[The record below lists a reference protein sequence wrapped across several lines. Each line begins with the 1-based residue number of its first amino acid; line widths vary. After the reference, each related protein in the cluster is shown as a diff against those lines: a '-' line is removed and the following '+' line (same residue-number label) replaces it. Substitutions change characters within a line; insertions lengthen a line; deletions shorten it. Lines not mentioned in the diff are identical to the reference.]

1 MKKLACISFA
11 LFTSILM
18 SQEYFQIEGTERILS
33 DKDSIQVFLNKTKDN
48 YNKTSVEKYGFIAKS
63 VNYELGNTITR
74 NDSTIT
80 FVKLSLDL
88 RKVDYRRDAIFNLQ
102 NQELPDLD
110 LTTLTNTKINNKT
123 LKGKVTFINLWF
135 VNCAPCLKEIPELN
149 KLKAEYDSNANFI
162 AITFDSK
169 TKVIDFLKRKPFD
182 FSMVTDQEELLK
194 NTFKPESY
202 PKILIVDK
210 NGIIS
215 FISNGIKFE
224 ESDTNN
230 IKHTIPELKAMLD
243 ELITK

>member
-1 MKKLACISFA
+1 MKKIACICFA
-11 LFTSILM
+11 LFTSILI

-63 VNYELGNTITR
+63 VSYELGNTITR

-88 RKVDYRRDAIFNLQ
+88 RKVDYKRDAIFNLQ
-102 NQELPDLD
+102 NEELPDLD
-110 LTTLTNTKINNKT
+110 LITLTNIKINNKI

-135 VNCAPCLKEIPELN
+135 VNCTPCLKEIPELN

-182 FSMVTDQEELLK
+182 FDIITDQEELLK

-202 PKILIVDK
+202 PKILLVDK
-210 NGIIS
+210 NGIIN
-215 FISNGIKFE
+215 FISNGIKLE
-224 ESDTNN
+224 VSETRN
-230 IKHTIPELKAMLD
+230 IKHTVPELKAKLD
-243 ELITK
+243 ELISK

>member
-1 MKKLACISFA
+1 MKKIACICFA
-11 LFTSILM
+11 LFTSILI

-63 VNYELGNTITR
+63 VSYELGNTITR

-88 RKVDYRRDAIFNLQ
+88 RKVDYKRDAIFNLQ
-102 NQELPDLD
+102 NEELPDLD
-110 LTTLTNTKINNKT
+110 LITLTNIKINNKI

-135 VNCAPCLKEIPELN
+135 VNCTPCLKEIPELN

-182 FSMVTDQEELLK
+182 FDIITDQEELLK

-202 PKILIVDK
+202 PKILLVDK
-210 NGIIS
+210 NGIIR
-215 FISNGIKFE
+215 FYFKWN
-224 ESDTNN
+224 
-230 IKHTIPELKAMLD
+230 KA
-243 ELITK
+243 